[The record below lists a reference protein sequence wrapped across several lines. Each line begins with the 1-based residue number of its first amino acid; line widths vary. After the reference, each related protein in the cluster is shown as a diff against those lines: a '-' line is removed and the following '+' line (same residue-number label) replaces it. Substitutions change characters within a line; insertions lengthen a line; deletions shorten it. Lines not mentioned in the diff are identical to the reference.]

1 MNMLKRGF
9 LKQKKQPE
17 PKPGRFISL
26 ASGIMLYLGVI
37 IHITSLIYLLVNIEK
52 VDAIFVT

>member
-1 MNMLKRGF
+1 MLKRGF